1 MRNERWEMGIPREE
15 WRMLI
20 GWMMGRKGGEVEV
33 KVEVKMDS
41 AVCSRRM
48 HGICRLLQRTEDL
61 KRVSNV
67 DDVNVEEE
75 SVVRTIAVMIIVMI
89 IV

>member
-1 MRNERWEMGIPREE
+1 MRNERWEMGIPRKE

-48 HGICRLLQRTEDL
+48 HGGDWGGVGFWHLPSLAEDRRFEEGLECR
-61 KRVSNV
+61 
-67 DDVNVEEE
+67 
-75 SVVRTIAVMIIVMI
+75 
-89 IV
+89 